1 MRPPARPAWE
11 LLLLQTLRNC
21 ARTEAS
27 GVLPARG
34 AATARCGGG
43 GLGPTRGSRE
53 GAGPGGDPHGASSGG
68 GSRPAGAQALSLGC
82 TPEDHQDEVVK
93 QELGSPAA
101 GVRAL
106 RGRRELGLGGGTAK
120 GQARK
125 ACHCQHRAASQAQRH
140 TGYWGAGLD

>member
-1 MRPPARPAWE
+1 M
-11 LLLLQTLRNC
+11 
-21 ARTEAS
+21 
-27 GVLPARG
+27 
-34 AATARCGGG
+34 
-43 GLGPTRGSRE
+43 GPTRGSRE

-106 RGRRELGLGGGTAK
+106 RGRRELGLGGGRGLPQGRQGRPVTVSIEPP
-120 GQARK
+120 ARL
-125 ACHCQHRAASQAQRH
+125 RD
-140 TGYWGAGLD
+140 TLVIGVLG